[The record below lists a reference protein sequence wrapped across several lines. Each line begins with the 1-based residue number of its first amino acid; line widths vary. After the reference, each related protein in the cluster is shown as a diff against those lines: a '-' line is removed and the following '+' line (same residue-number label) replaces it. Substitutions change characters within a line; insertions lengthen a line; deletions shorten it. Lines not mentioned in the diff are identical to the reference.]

1 MRGPG
6 AHSPAPGLPARE
18 VQEIELDVATQVQA
32 VHGEAATSE
41 SSPKIGPPAIRV
53 EDLTTGYY
61 DEPVLE
67 HVNLDV
73 APGSLVGLIGP
84 NGSGKSTLF
93 KTMIGLHKPWQG
105 RVRIHGRPG
114 KPGPE
119 VAYVPQTETVDWSFP
134 VSVGQVV
141 MMGRYPRLGF
151 IRWPR
156 RHDHEIVDRS
166 LEMVGMAEYK
176 DRQIGQLS
184 GGQRQRVFLARALA
198 QEPSILLL
206 DEPVSGVDATTQ
218 HQIFELLDTLCQ
230 DGVTIIVASHDLSC
244 VAQRFDHVLLLNR
257 TVYGFGPPEDV
268 LTQDLLNQTFK
279 SHLLLLRLGTRTFV
293 VEAPDHFQHD

>member
-1 MRGPG
+1 MVTNV
-6 AHSPAPGLPARE
+6 E
-18 VQEIELDVATQVQA
+18 NVQA
-32 VHGEAATSE
+32 GANGM
-41 SSPKIGPPAIRV
+41 SPPAGPPAIEV
-53 EDLTTGYY
+53 EHLSIGYHEEQVLRDIDLSVTK
-61 DEPVLE
+61 
-67 HVNLDV
+67 
-73 APGSLVGLIGP
+73 GSLVGLIGP

-93 KTMIGLHKPWQG
+93 KTMTGLLQPWSG
-105 RVRIHGRPG
+105 RVLINGRPG
-114 KPGPE
+114 KPGPD

-134 VSVGQVV
+134 VTAGQVV
-141 MMGRYPRLGF
+141 MMGRYPRLGI

-156 RHDHEIVDRS
+156 ARDHEVVAHA
-166 LEMVGMAEYK
+166 LEQVGMGNFR

-218 HQIFELLDTLCQ
+218 HQIFELLDKLCQ
-230 DGVTIIVASHDLSC
+230 QGVTTIVASHDLSC

-257 TVYGFGPPEDV
+257 TVHGYGPPEEV
-268 LTQDLLNQTFK
+268 LTQELLNQTFQ

-293 VEAPDHFQHD
+293 VEDPHHFHHD

>member
-1 MRGPG
+1 MRHPG
-6 AHSPAPGLPARE
+6 TRCRVPGLPARE
-18 VQEIELDVATQVQA
+18 DQEIELDVATQVQA
-32 VHGEAATSE
+32 VHDQAATGKC
-41 SSPKIGPPAIRV
+41 SSMDGTPAIQV
-53 EDLTTGYY
+53 EDLTTGYFE
-61 DEPVLE
+61 DPALE
-67 HVNLDV
+67 HVNLNV
-73 APGSLVGLIGP
+73 ARGSLVGLIGP

-105 RVRIHGRPG
+105 RVLINGRAG
-114 KPGPE
+114 KPGPD

-134 VSVGQVV
+134 VSVAQVV

-156 RHDHEIVDRS
+156 QRDHEIVDRS
-166 LEMVGMAEYK
+166 LEMVGMGAHK

-230 DGVTIIVASHDLSC
+230 EGVTIIVASHDLSC
-244 VAQRFDHVLLLNR
+244 VAQRFDYVLLLNR
-257 TVYGFGPPEDV
+257 TVHGYGPPEDV
-268 LTQDLLNQTFK
+268 LTQDLLNKTFK

-293 VEAPDHFQHD
+293 VEDPHHFHHD

>member
-1 MRGPG
+1 V
-6 AHSPAPGLPARE
+6 AAE
-18 VQEIELDVATQVQA
+18 VEA
-32 VHGEAATSE
+32 VHGVSPNGAAA
-41 SSPKIGPPAIRV
+41 PAGPPAIRV
-53 EDLTTGYY
+53 EDLSTGYHE
-61 DEPVLE
+61 DPVLQ
-67 HVNLDV
+67 HVDLSV
-73 APGSLVGLIGP
+73 AAGSLVGLIGP

-93 KTMIGLHKPWQG
+93 KTMTGLHEPWSG
-105 RVRIHGRPG
+105 RVLINGKAG
-114 KPGPE
+114 KPGPD

-134 VSVGQVV
+134 VTAGQVV
-141 MMGRYPRLGF
+141 MMGRYPRLGL

-156 RHDHEIVDRS
+156 KRDHEIVHRS
-166 LEMVGMAEYK
+166 LEKVGMAGFR

-218 HQIFELLDTLCQ
+218 HQIFELLDQLCQ
-230 DGVTIIVASHDLSC
+230 EGVTTIVASHDLSC

-257 TVYGFGPPEDV
+257 TVHGYGPPEEV
-268 LTQDLLNQTFK
+268 LTQDLLNRTFQ

-293 VEAPDHFQHD
+293 VEDPDHFQHD

>member
-1 MRGPG
+1 VAARVEAVHGVSRNGTSEPI
-6 AHSPAPGLPARE
+6 GLPA
-18 VQEIELDVATQVQA
+18 I
-32 VHGEAATSE
+32 
-41 SSPKIGPPAIRV
+41 KV
-53 EDLTTGYY
+53 EELTTGYHT
-61 DEPVLE
+61 EPVLE
-67 HVNLDV
+67 HVDLSV
-73 APGSLVGLIGP
+73 VPGSLVGLIGP

-93 KTMIGLHKPWQG
+93 KTMSGLHEPWSG
-105 RVRIHGRPG
+105 RVLINGKPG
-114 KPGPE
+114 KPGPD

-134 VSVGQVV
+134 VTAGQVV

-156 RHDHEIVDRS
+156 AHDHEIVGRS
-166 LEMVGMAEYK
+166 LEMVGMTGFR

-218 HQIFELLDTLCQ
+218 HQIFELLDELCKQ
-230 DGVTIIVASHDLSC
+230 GVTTIVASHDLSC

-257 TVYGFGPPEDV
+257 TVQGFGPPEDV
-268 LTQDLLNQTFK
+268 LTQDLLNKTFQ

-293 VEAPDHFQHD
+293 VEDPDHFQHD

>member
-1 MRGPG
+1 MPG
-6 AHSPAPGLPARE
+6 HTAGE
-18 VQEIELDVATQVQA
+18 IQENESVVATQVQA
-32 VHGEAATSE
+32 IHEENTTST
-41 SSPKIGPPAIRV
+41 SSTNAGPPAIRV
-53 EDLTTGYY
+53 QDLTTGYY
-61 DEPVLE
+61 EEPVLE
-67 HVNLDV
+67 HVDLSV
-73 APGSLVGLIGP
+73 TRGSLVGLIGP

-93 KTMIGLHKPWQG
+93 KTMIGLHTPWQG
-105 RVRIHGRPG
+105 QVLINDQPG

-134 VSVGQVV
+134 VTAGQVV

-151 IRWPR
+151 LRWPKQ
-156 RHDHEIVDRS
+156 HDQEIVDRS
-166 LEMVGMAEYK
+166 LRMVDMDGFK

-218 HQIFELLDTLCQ
+218 HQIFELLDRLRS

-257 TVYGFGPPEDV
+257 TVYGFGPPETV
-268 LTQDLLNQTFK
+268 LTQDLLNRTFK

-293 VEAPDHFQHD
+293 VEAPDHFHHD